1 MNVKEA
7 IELLSPPSHL
17 ILKGS
22 YSGKV
27 YYNSDNNNLETR
39 KKYEEYECP
48 NQPIDVMMK
57 CTKDISYPCIV
68 IWFSDYEICKHQKK
82 NGNLNFKK

>member
-7 IELLSPPSHL
+7 IELLLSPSRL

-27 YYNSDNNNLETR
+27 YYNSYINTLATR

-48 NQPIDVMMK
+48 DHPIEAIMK
-57 CTKDISYPCIV
+57 CTEAMVYPCVV
-68 IWFSDYEICKHQKK
+68 IWFRDYEICKNRSKPTV
-82 NGNLNFKK
+82 ND